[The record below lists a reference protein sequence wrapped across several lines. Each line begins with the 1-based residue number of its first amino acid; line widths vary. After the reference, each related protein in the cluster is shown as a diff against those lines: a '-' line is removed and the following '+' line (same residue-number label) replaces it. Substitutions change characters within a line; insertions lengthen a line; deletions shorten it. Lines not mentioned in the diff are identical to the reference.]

1 MGKINLVRKELKLH
15 GHTNTSKDLFN
26 LLVLIDLLAEV
37 QSHINIK
44 SNDLL
49 EVVLNAVLETASN
62 VNQVKLS
69 SSLKEKA
76 SQKISQF

>member
-1 MGKINLVRKELKLH
+1 MGKINLVRKELKLR